1 MATNITRYQPQ
12 TTPLTR
18 LPDLVD
24 RLFRESFVV
33 PSFWD
38 RSFFGGTSRAA
49 LPVNLFETPESYI
62 MHCALPGLK
71 PENLDIQVVGREVTI
86 KGTYELNT
94 PENGQWVWQG
104 IPSGEF
110 YESFTLPMEIESDKV
125 QASYDHGILTLGLPK
140 AEHLRPKSIKVQTTS
155 K

>member
-1 MATNITRYQPQ
+1 MATTITRYQPQ

-24 RLFRESFVV
+24 RLFRDSFAA

-38 RSFFGGTSRAA
+38 RSVFGGASRAA
-49 LPVNLFETPESYI
+49 LPVNLFETPEEYI
-62 MHCALPGLK
+62 MHCALPGMK
-71 PENLDIQVVGREVTI
+71 PENLDIQVVGREVTV

-110 YESFTLPMEIESDKV
+110 YETFTLPVEIESDKV

-140 AEHLRPKSIKVQTTS
+140 AEHLRPKSIKVQAS